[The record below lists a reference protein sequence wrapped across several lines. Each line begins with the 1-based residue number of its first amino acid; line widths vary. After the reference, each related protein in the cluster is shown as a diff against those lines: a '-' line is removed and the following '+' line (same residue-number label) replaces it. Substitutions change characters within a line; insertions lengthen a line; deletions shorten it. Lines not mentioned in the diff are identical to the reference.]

1 MVRDFRIASDAGLE
15 LVERA
20 RKLKSWNKVDLDWC
34 EQAFVSMGTLKRFWR
49 RSKKI
54 QRENFDNIC
63 KAVDLDPDEICE
75 PGVDINLSMEME
87 IAVLD
92 EEWVGRESLITD
104 LVTKLQKSHRIVL
117 LLGITGIGK
126 TSLAESLVIRLR
138 GNWNELRENCENQAR
153 PKDFATIITGW
164 LTTWGDRVSPDARNN
179 PDRLLTQVVN
189 KLCSG
194 KYLLLI
200 DSLEYLLA
208 TESNDIWGDFADRWW
223 GSFFHSLLSAPTC
236 NSRIILTSQDFPVQ
250 LARECARYPNLWHRE
265 VLTGLIATEQINL
278 FTKLGFAKDLATED
292 SRLMLIGSIYD
303 GHPLA
308 LRIIAGEI
316 RASWQSNVRA
326 YWRENGRYIEE
337 VQTALKAAREEGK
350 VEGSEDR
357 WQLASYTVQLRRF
370 VQTRINIT
378 FDRLKTQLS
387 IAYELICIASIYR
400 CEVPEFFW
408 MDNLELEGYD
418 LEQQQL
424 AMTALRDRFLVE
436 DAGFNEADER
446 MVSQHNLI
454 RSIAIARRLI
464 LAAEKDAHE

>member
-1 MVRDFRIASDAGLE
+1 MIRDARIRDVRRASVAGLE
-15 LVERA
+15 MVDRA
-20 RKLKSWNKVDLDWC
+20 RKKNKWTKHAQIWC
-34 EQAFVSMGTLKRFWR
+34 KLAFIAEPTLRRFWYR
-49 RSKKI
+49 CDLL
-54 QRENFDNIC
+54 RENFDNIC
-63 KAVDLDPDEICE
+63 TALNLNPDDICE
-75 PGVDINLSMEME
+75 LEIDNNLSGEME

-92 EEWVGRESLITD
+92 EEWVGREFLITD
-104 LVTKLQKSHRIVL
+104 LVTKFQKSHRIII

-179 PDRLLTQVVN
+179 PDQLLTQVVN
-189 KLCSG
+189 KLCNG

-200 DSLEYLLA
+200 DSLEYLLV

-308 LRIIAGEI
+308 LRII
-316 RASWQSNVRA
+316 RVSASQKVT
-326 YWRENGRYIEE
+326 ENTDY
-337 VQTALKAAREEGK
+337 
-350 VEGSEDR
+350 
-357 WQLASYTVQLRRF
+357 
-370 VQTRINIT
+370 
-378 FDRLKTQLS
+378 
-387 IAYELICIASIYR
+387 
-400 CEVPEFFW
+400 
-408 MDNLELEGYD
+408 
-418 LEQQQL
+418 
-424 AMTALRDRFLVE
+424 
-436 DAGFNEADER
+436 
-446 MVSQHNLI
+446 
-454 RSIAIARRLI
+454 
-464 LAAEKDAHE
+464 